1 MSKRN
6 TDKSTLPSISHLS
19 PAELTA
25 LIAEAE
31 RQRAARLG
39 EAKQALLE
47 EMRQKAADLGLSVE
61 SLFGDERKRRQRS
74 DAGKK
79 LPVRYRGPKGE
90 EWAGRGP
97 TPRWLRALEQAG
109 KKRGDYEVRG

>member
-1 MSKRN
+1 MSKKMEK
-6 TDKSTLPSISHLS
+6 TSLPAIDHLS
-19 PAELTA
+19 AAELTD

-31 RQRAARLG
+31 RLRRERLE
-39 EAKQALLE
+39 EAKQAFVE
-47 EMRQKAADLGLSVE
+47 EMRARAAALGFSVE
-61 SLFGDERKRRQRS
+61 SLMGQERRRRQRS

-97 TPRWLRALEQAG
+97 TPRWLRTLEASG
-109 KKRGDYEVRG
+109 KKRTDYEVKA